1 MSGRL
6 QGSIALVT
14 GASRGIGAAVAK
26 KYAYEGSHVII
37 AARTAS
43 GLEETDDAIKSVGGS
58 STIVPIDLTEH
69 AKIDQLGGLIYERFG
84 RLDIL
89 VGNAAMLGHLSPM
102 HHIEPKTWEKTIALN
117 LTANFRLLRSMDP
130 LLRMSKAGRA
140 IFVTSSLANENLPY
154 WGAYA
159 VSKSGLQ
166 TMVKTYALEVQN
178 TNIKA
183 NLVDPSSVGTRMF
196 AEAMPG
202 ADLSKMKQPEEVT
215 EIFVKLAESSFDEN
229 GGVYR
234 G

>member
-26 KYAYEGSHVII
+26 KYASEGAHVII
-37 AARTAS
+37 AARTVS
-43 GLEETDDAIKSVGGS
+43 GLEEVDDAIKSVGGS

-117 LTANFRLLRSMDP
+117 LTANFRLLRSVDP

-140 IFVTSSLANENLPY
+140 IFVTSSVANSHSPY

-159 VSKSGLQ
+159 VSKAGLES
-166 TMVKTYALEVQN
+166 MVKTYALEVQN

-196 AEAMPG
+196 AEGFPG
-202 ADLSKMKQPEEVT
+202 ADLAKMKQPEEVT
-215 EIFVKLAESSFDEN
+215 EIFVKLAEASFGES